1 YEPEAGHRFNPN
13 KLLIDPYAK
22 QLVGRLQW
30 SESLFGYTIGSP
42 DGDLSFDT
50 RDSAPFVPKC
60 KILDPAFTWGDQQ
73 TVRVPW
79 DSTVIY
85 EAHLRGLSMRH
96 PAVPEERRGTFAGL
110 TNPELLRHIRSLGI
124 TSLELLPVH
133 AFVNDQ
139 HLLDKDLNNY
149 WGYNSIAFF
158 APHPA

>member
-1 YEPEAGHRFNPN
+1 M
-13 KLLIDPYAK
+13 
-22 QLVGRLQW
+22 VGRLQW

-124 TSLELLPVH
+124 TSWNCSRCTPSSTISTCWTRTSTTTGLQQHRLLRP
-133 AFVNDQ
+133 
-139 HLLDKDLNNY
+139 
-149 WGYNSIAFF
+149 
-158 APHPA
+158 APGLPGQW